1 MLIQTTQTGVNE
13 LAKYILKRIGLALV
27 SMFVVVTVVFLLMRQ
42 LPVDGYYGSRADK
55 LTDEQKQAI
64 LQDLGLLD
72 PLHVQ
77 LVDFY
82 GDLINGDLGR
92 SITYQV
98 KQPVAKILG
107 KKIPYSM
114 TFGLGAIGISLVAG
128 CGLGILMA
136 RSQGKMWDNIGT
148 GYIVII
154 NAVPPIVYYLV
165 LQLYMTEIPLL
176 PLLFFIL
183 AMLVEALLG
192 LPESMHRSPLA
203 PKRPLWQNV
212 LFFLL
217 PPVVYYAAMSLL
229 SGVAWAPM
237 AGAIAGAALALF
249 VLVRLIM
256 TKGAFLHSR
265 KGHFAAI
272 CAVLPLIFYAIWMQ
286 LGPDPQTFPML
297 FDEDKLISY
306 VLPMLCVALGP
317 TANYAMWIRRYMV
330 DELNKDY
337 IKLAR
342 AKGMKNNDIMV
353 RHVLRNAFIPLAQY
367 LPSSI
372 LYTISGSIY
381 VEALFS
387 IPGTG
392 GLLIN
397 AIQKQDNPL
406 VQALVLMYA
415 VCGIGG
421 LLLGDLAMAVCDPRI
436 RLDKTKG
443 GSR

>member
-1 MLIQTTQTGVNE
+1 
-13 LAKYILKRIGLALV
+13 
-27 SMFVVVTVVFLLMRQ
+27 MFIIITVVFLLMRQ
-42 LPVDGYYGSRADK
+42 LPVEGYYGSRADK

-77 LVDFY
+77 LVNFY
-82 GDLINGDLGR
+82 GDLLEGDMGR
-92 SITYQV
+92 SISYQV
-98 KQPVAKILG
+98 KQPVTKILG

-114 TFGLGAIGISLVAG
+114 TFGLGAIGISLIAG

-165 LQLYMTEIPLL
+165 LQLYLTEIPLL
-176 PLLFFIL
+176 PLLFFVL
-183 AMLVEALLG
+183 ALIVEGLLG
-192 LPESMHRSPLA
+192 IPEGTHRDPA
-203 PKRPLWQNV
+203 AGRKPLWQS
-212 LFFLL
+212 LMLYLL
-217 PPVVYYAAMSLL
+217 PPVVYFVAMNFL
-229 SGVAWAPM
+229 SGYAAWAPM
-237 AGAIAGAALALF
+237 AGAIAGGALLLF
-249 VLVRLIM
+249 GIVRIAM
-256 TKGAFLHSR
+256 TRGACLMTR
-265 KGHFAAI
+265 RGHFFAV
-272 CAVLPLIFYAIWMQ
+272 CAVLPVLFYAIWMC
-286 LGPDPQTFPML
+286 LGAQPQNFPML
-297 FDEDKLISY
+297 FDEDKWISY

-317 TANYAMWIRRYMV
+317 TANYAMWVRRYMV

-342 AKGMKNNDIMV
+342 AKGMRNNDIMV

-397 AIQKQDNPL
+397 SIQKQDNPL

>member
-1 MLIQTTQTGVNE
+1 M
-13 LAKYILKRIGLALV
+13 AKYILKRIGLALI
-27 SMFVVVTVVFLLMRQ
+27 SMLIIITAVFLLMRL

-55 LTDEQKQAI
+55 MTDEQKQAV

-72 PLHVQ
+72 PWYVQ
-77 LVDFY
+77 LKNFFVD
-82 GDLINGDLGR
+82 LAHGDLGR
-92 SITYQV
+92 SISYQV
-98 KQPVAKILG
+98 KQPVTKILA

-114 TFGLGAIGISLVAG
+114 VFGLGAIAISLVAG
-128 CGLGILMA
+128 CGLGVLMA
-136 RSQGKMWDNIGT
+136 RNQGKMWDNIGT
-148 GYIVII
+148 GYIVFI

-176 PLLFFIL
+176 PLLFFVLALIL
-183 AMLVEALLG
+183 EALLG
-192 LPESMHRSPLA
+192 LPESMHRGPLSPQRSKLQTVA
-203 PKRPLWQNV
+203 
-212 LFFLL
+212 FYLL
-217 PPVVYYAAMSLL
+217 PPLAYYVVMYALRGVTWASMAGLCV
-229 SGVAWAPM
+229 GVAL
-237 AGAIAGAALALF
+237 AIYVIARMVSTRGRYLNTRKAHF
-249 VLVRLIM
+249 V
-256 TKGAFLHSR
+256 S
-265 KGHFAAI
+265 I
-272 CAVLPLIFYAIWMQ
+272 CAVLPVLYYAIAAQM
-286 LGPDPQTFPML
+286 GTDPQTFPML
-297 FDEDKLISY
+297 FAEDQLISY

-342 AKGMKNNDIMV
+342 AKGMKNNSIML

-367 LPSSI
+367 LPSSV

-406 VQALVLMYA
+406 VQALVLLYA
-415 VCGIGG
+415 VCGVGG

>member
-1 MLIQTTQTGVNE
+1 
-13 LAKYILKRIGLALV
+13 
-27 SMFVVVTVVFLLMRQ
+27 MFIIITVVFLLMRQ
-42 LPVDGYYGSRADK
+42 LPVEGYYGSRADK

-77 LVDFY
+77 LVNFY
-82 GDLINGDLGR
+82 GDLLEGDLGR
-92 SITYQV
+92 SISYQV
-98 KQPVAKILG
+98 KQPVTKILG

-114 TFGLGAIGISLVAG
+114 TFGLGAIGISLIAG

-165 LQLYMTEIPLL
+165 LQLYLTEIPLL
-176 PLLFFIL
+176 PLLFFVL
-183 AMLVEALLG
+183 ALIVEGLLG
-192 LPESMHRSPLA
+192 IPEGTHRDPA
-203 PKRPLWQNV
+203 AGKKPLWQS
-212 LFFLL
+212 LMLYLL
-217 PPVVYYAAMSLL
+217 PPVVYFVAMNFL
-229 SGVAWAPM
+229 SGYAAWAPM
-237 AGAIAGAALALF
+237 AGAIAGGALLLF
-249 VLVRLIM
+249 GIVRIAM
-256 TKGAFLHSR
+256 TRGACLMTR
-265 KGHFAAI
+265 RGHFFAV
-272 CAVLPLIFYAIWMQ
+272 CAVLPVLFYAIWMC
-286 LGPDPQTFPML
+286 LGAQPQNFPML
-297 FDEDKLISY
+297 FDEDKWISY

-317 TANYAMWIRRYMV
+317 TANYAMWVRRYMV

-342 AKGMKNNDIMV
+342 AKGMRNNDIMV

-397 AIQKQDNPL
+397 SIQKQDNPL

>member
-1 MLIQTTQTGVNE
+1 M
-13 LAKYILKRIGLALV
+13 AKYILKRIGLALI
-27 SMFVVVTVVFLLMRQ
+27 SMFVVITVVFLLMRQ

-72 PLHVQ
+72 PWYEQ
-77 LVDFY
+77 LGNFY
-82 GDLINGDLGR
+82 QDLAHGELGR

-98 KQPVAKILG
+98 KQPVTKILS

-114 TFGLGAIGISLVAG
+114 TFGLGAIAISLVAG
-128 CGLGILMA
+128 CGLGVLMA
-136 RSQGKMWDNIGT
+136 RSQGKFWDRFGT

-165 LQLYMTEIPLL
+165 LQLYMTKIPLL
-176 PLLFFIL
+176 PLLFFVL
-183 AMLVEALLG
+183 AAIVEGLLG
-192 LPESMHRSPLA
+192 IPEHVHRNPLDPSIGPWKTA
-203 PKRPLWQNV
+203 AKYV
-212 LFFLL
+212 V
-217 PPVVYYAAMSLL
+217 PPVVWYAL
-229 SGVAWAPM
+229 M
-237 AGAIAGAALALF
+237 AVLASAEWAALAGLALGCALALY
-249 VLVRLIM
+249 VLVRLAA
-256 TKGAFLHSR
+256 TRGRYLNTQQ
-265 KGHFAAI
+265 GHIVAI
-272 CAVLPLIFYAIWMQ
+272 CAALPILYYAISAQM
-286 LGPDPQTFPML
+286 GPKPQTFPML
-297 FDEDKLISY
+297 FNEDKLISY

-330 DELNKDY
+330 DELNRDY

-342 AKGMKNNDIMV
+342 AKGMKNNAIML

-372 LYTISGSIY
+372 LYTVSGSIY

-406 VQALVLMYA
+406 VQALVLLYA
-415 VCGIGG
+415 VIGIGG
-421 LLLGDLAMAVCDPRI
+421 LLLGDLAMAICDPRI
-436 RLDKTKG
+436 KLDHSKG

>member
-1 MLIQTTQTGVNE
+1 
-13 LAKYILKRIGLALV
+13 
-27 SMFVVVTVVFLLMRQ
+27 MFIIITVVFLLMRQ
-42 LPVDGYYGSRADK
+42 LPVEGYYGSRADK

-77 LVDFY
+77 LVNFY
-82 GDLINGDLGR
+82 GDLLEGDMGR
-92 SITYQV
+92 SISYQV
-98 KQPVAKILG
+98 KQPVTKILG

-114 TFGLGAIGISLVAG
+114 TFGLGAIGISLIAG

-165 LQLYMTEIPLL
+165 LQLYLTEIPLL
-176 PLLFFIL
+176 PLLFFVL
-183 AMLVEALLG
+183 ALIVEGLLG
-192 LPESMHRSPLA
+192 IPEGTHRDPA
-203 PKRPLWQNV
+203 AGRKPLWQS
-212 LFFLL
+212 LMLYLL
-217 PPVVYYAAMSLL
+217 PPVVYFVAMNFL
-229 SGVAWAPM
+229 SGYAAWAPM
-237 AGAIAGAALALF
+237 AGAIAGGALLLF
-249 VLVRLIM
+249 GIVRIAM
-256 TKGAFLHSR
+256 TRGACLMSR
-265 KGHFAAI
+265 RGHFFAV
-272 CAVLPLIFYAIWMQ
+272 CAVLPVLFYAIWMC
-286 LGPDPQTFPML
+286 LGAQPQNFPML
-297 FDEDKLISY
+297 FDEDKWISY

-317 TANYAMWIRRYMV
+317 TANYAMWVRRYMV

-342 AKGMKNNDIMV
+342 AKGMRNNDIMV

-397 AIQKQDNPL
+397 SIQKQDNPL

>member
-1 MLIQTTQTGVNE
+1 M
-13 LAKYILKRIGLALV
+13 AKYILKRIGLALI
-27 SMFVVVTVVFLLMRQ
+27 SMFVIITAVFLLMRL

-55 LTDEQKQAI
+55 MTDEQKHAV
-64 LQDLGLLD
+64 LEDLGLLD
-72 PLHVQ
+72 PWYVQ
-77 LVDFY
+77 LKDFF
-82 GDLINGDLGR
+82 GDLLHGDLGR
-92 SITYQV
+92 SISYQV
-98 KQPVAKILG
+98 KQPVTKILA

-114 TFGLGAIGISLVAG
+114 VFGLGAIAISLVAG

-136 RSQGKMWDNIGT
+136 RNQGRMWDNIGT

-176 PLLFFIL
+176 PLLFFVLSLIC
-183 AMLVEALLG
+183 EALLG
-192 LPESMHRSPLA
+192 LPESMHRGAMAPQRSKWQTLA
-203 PKRPLWQNV
+203 
-212 LFFLL
+212 FYLL
-217 PPVVYYAAMSLL
+217 PPVVYYVAMAALQGVQGASLIGL
-229 SGVAWAPM
+229 CVGC
-237 AGAIAGAALALF
+237 ALALYVVVRMVSTRGRYLNTRKAHF
-249 VLVRLIM
+249 V
-256 TKGAFLHSR
+256 S
-265 KGHFAAI
+265 I
-272 CAVLPLIFYAIWMQ
+272 CAALPVLYYVIAAQM
-286 LGPDPQTFPML
+286 GVEPQTFPML
-297 FDEDKLISY
+297 FDEEKPISY

-342 AKGMKNNDIMV
+342 AKGMKNNDIML

-381 VEALFS
+381 VESLFS

-397 AIQKQDNPL
+397 SIQKQDNPL

-415 VCGIGG
+415 VCGVGG